1 MRWEDGWL
9 APCLCVAPPVAELQ
23 GGQARLAPVA
33 RSAAAASPGLM
44 AEVELVVRRAM
55 EPEPRERYP
64 SASEL
69 KQQLWRI
76 LFDHDALV
84 TGRHLSRLVEEVLG

>member
-55 EPEPRERYP
+55 EPEPRE
-64 SASEL
+64 L
-69 KQQLWRI
+69 
-76 LFDHDALV
+76 
-84 TGRHLSRLVEEVLG
+84 LSPDPGI